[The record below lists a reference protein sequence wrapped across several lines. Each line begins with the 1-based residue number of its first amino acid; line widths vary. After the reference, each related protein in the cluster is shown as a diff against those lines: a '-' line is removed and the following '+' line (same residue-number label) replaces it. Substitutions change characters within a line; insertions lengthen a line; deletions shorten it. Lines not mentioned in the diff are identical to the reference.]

1 MTLLNVAAKLKK
13 NYRKYMLVFIPKNW
27 YFLTHFPMLQ
37 IIIQDRTRT
46 HEDRKSK
53 NIRAS

>member
-27 YFLTHFPMLQ
+27 YFLTHFSLCYKSLLR
-37 IIIQDRTRT
+37 IERARTKT
-46 HEDRKSK
+46 ENKK
-53 NIRAS
+53 T

>member
-46 HEDRKSK
+46 HEDRK
-53 NIRAS
+53 